1 MKKLSLLQIFFE
13 DIFRKIEDKEDNG
26 KTFIA
31 QTSVVYPRQDFTFSG
46 QNHNIHAL
54 HPITQQ
60 KAEKGSPKE
69 GPLSNL
75 PFELPLVE
83 SSHNDLF
90 VKNVLCDKLSEA
102 SLNIL
107 MGMAEQGVL
116 LMAMQRTS

>member
-1 MKKLSLLQIFFE
+1 M
-13 DIFRKIEDKEDNG
+13 
-26 KTFIA
+26 A
-31 QTSVVYPRQDFTFSG
+31 
-46 QNHNIHAL
+46 
-54 HPITQQ
+54 
-60 KAEKGSPKE
+60 KGSAEE

-75 PFELPLVE
+75 PFVLPLVE

-90 VKNVLCDKLSEA
+90 VKNVLCEKLSEA